1 MISLRVSFLY
11 ILNKFIMKK
20 ILLIIAFLISGLGL
34 SAQST
39 TINYGSYSLKFTVLN
54 QEPAECEVVCSTL
67 PTAETSIVI
76 PSTVTIGGNEYSVT
90 SIGKDAFVVKEYYDD
105 DYYYYDYEKNPYI
118 TSVEI
123 PSTVR
128 YIGDY
133 AFAYCTSLES
143 VICYAEEVPE
153 GDYIFYDC
161 PSDMIIYVPAKSVEL
176 YEDSW
181 YNCKIMSV
189 YSLINTV
196 VDYEGYSLKF
206 TVLNQEPAEC
216 EVVCSTLPT
225 TETSIVI
232 PSTATIEGKEYKVT
246 SIGEE
251 AFVVKAYNEE
261 YYYYDYKANPYITSV
276 EIPSTVRYIGDNA
289 FAYCTSLESIEIPS
303 GVTELDEAFVGCVS
317 LKNVVF
323 GKDSQLTVLEDFI
336 FCKSL
341 ESIEIPAGVTS
352 LGYSFA
358 YTNLSS
364 MLCHAEDVPEWD
376 FEFDEVDGSMFD
388 MVIYVPEKSVELY
401 KSALPW
407 AFFTIKAIPTHY
419 EVSLSANPE
428 EAGVLTGAGAYDVNG
443 TVTVTA
449 AANAG
454 YKFLN
459 WTEDGKVVSEETAYT
474 FTITKDRDLIANFVS
489 TNVSY
494 NVTLIVIPIE
504 AGSVT
509 GSGYY
514 SAGDKVVLKAT
525 ANEGYKFASWIE
537 NGTVISNE
545 TEFSFTITGNK
556 IIVANFEQMDY
567 SVTASVNAA
576 NNGAVIGTGS
586 YNHGDNVTLTAM
598 PNVGYKFVNW
608 TENNEV
614 VSTELQYSFVVTSDR
629 AFVANFELIEY
640 YVSAAV
646 NAAEAGEIIGDGKY
660 YHGDTVA
667 MTAKANEGYRFLNWT
682 EKGEVVSE
690 DANYMFVAFRDREL
704 VANFVETEGVE
715 ELSASLNVY
724 PNPASDRLFIE
735 TETEIKEVY
744 VLDMYGRIQN
754 LDASELQGF
763 RASVEVSELNSGVY
777 FVKVVTDNGEVLRR
791 FIKK

>member
-1 MISLRVSFLY
+1 
-11 ILNKFIMKK
+11 MKK
-20 ILLIIAFLISGLGL
+20 ILLIIAFLVSGLGL

-67 PTAETSIVI
+67 PTTETSIVI
-76 PSTVTIGGNEYSVT
+76 PSTVTIEGNEYSVT
-90 SIGKDAFVVKEYYDD
+90 SIGEDAFAMSGGN
-105 DYYYYDYEKNPYI
+105 DYEENPYI

-128 YIGDY
+128 YIGNY
-133 AFAYCTSLES
+133 AFRYCTSLES
-143 VICYAEEVPE
+143 VICYAEEVPMC
-153 GDYIFYDC
+153 GDDYYNIFRNC
-161 PSDMIIYVPAKSVEL
+161 PSDMIIYVPYKSIEL
-176 YEDSW
+176 YKGSYPW
-181 YNCKIMSV
+181 RYYKVLSV

-216 EVVCSTLPT
+216 EVVCSTFPT

-246 SIGEE
+246 SIGEK
-251 AFVVKAYNEE
+251 AFVVKADNEE
-261 YYYYDYKANPYITSV
+261 YEYSDYKANPYITNV
-276 EIPSTVRYIGDNA
+276 EIPSAVTYIGRGA

-303 GVTELDEAFVGCVS
+303 GVTELDEAFEGCVS

-323 GKDSQLTVLEDFI
+323 GKDSQLTILEDFI

-352 LGYSFA
+352 LGESFIF
-358 YTNLSS
+358 TNLSS
-364 MLCHAEDVPEWD
+364 MLCHAEDVPLWD
-376 FEFDEVDGSMFD
+376 FDFDMIGGSMPD

-401 KSALPW
+401 KSAFPW

-459 WTEDGKVVSEETAYT
+459 WTEDGKVVSEENAYT

-614 VSTELQYSFVVTSDR
+614 VSTELQYSFVVTNDR

-735 TETEIKEVY
+735 TETEIREVY
-744 VLDMYGRIQN
+744 VLDMYGRTQN
-754 LDASELQGF
+754 LYASELQGF
-763 RASVEVSELNSGVY
+763 RASVDVSELNSGVY
-777 FVKVVTDNGEVLRR
+777 FVKVVTDNGEVVRR